1 MTIVAIGK
9 GQQLKSTQKVQQQKI
24 QEKSTSSDQEYRPI
38 SFPTSDED
46 DIMTRDRLPPQNQ
59 SQNANSILQSVD
71 QKYPAHSPSMELTRP
86 TRVAAAAPAA
96 AATVPVIS
104 SRYTDDQL
112 DYIREFSWTLFQVLI
127 FFEFKLEKLQIKK
140 TI

>member
-9 GQQLKSTQKVQQQKI
+9 GQQLETAQKVQQQKT
-24 QEKSTSSDQEYRPI
+24 QEKSISSDQEYRPI

-46 DIMTRDRLPPQNQ
+46 DVMTRDKLPPQNQNQ

-71 QKYPAHSPSMELTRP
+71 EKYPAHSPTMELTRP
-86 TRVAAAAPAA
+86 TRVAAAV

-112 DYIREFSWTLFQVLI
+112 DYIRDFSWTLFQVLPGY
-127 FFEFKLEKLQIKK
+127 FLSFNLKNCK
-140 TI
+140 

>member
-1 MTIVAIGK
+1 M
-9 GQQLKSTQKVQQQKI
+9 QQQNI

-46 DIMTRDRLPPQNQ
+46 DVMTRDKLPPQNQNQ

-86 TRVAAAAPAA
+86 TRVATAA

-112 DYIREFSWTLFQVLI
+112 DYIRDFSWTLFQVWI
-127 FFEFKLEKLQIKK
+127 FFEF
-140 TI
+140 